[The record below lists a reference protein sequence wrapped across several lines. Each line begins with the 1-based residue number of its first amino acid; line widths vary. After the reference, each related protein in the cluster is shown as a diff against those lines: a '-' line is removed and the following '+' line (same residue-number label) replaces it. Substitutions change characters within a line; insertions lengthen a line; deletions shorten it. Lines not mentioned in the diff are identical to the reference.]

1 MFCPQ
6 FNYAF
11 NVGLHVVGTH
21 FLGTYLANLHVRYF
35 APLKIVS
42 KVNKNAI
49 DPFAEVS
56 FLDMVRE
63 KLKSSPF
70 WQTVYIVSKAS
81 SNVMLNQ
88 SVVRFIMI
96 MLLIYSAVYKQSVNT
111 FYLEVLNR

>member
-1 MFCPQ
+1 M
-6 FNYAF
+6 
-11 NVGLHVVGTH
+11 
-21 FLGTYLANLHVRYF
+21 
-35 APLKIVS
+35 PLKIVS

-96 MLLIYSAVYKQSVNT
+96 MLPIYSAVYKQSVNT

>member
-1 MFCPQ
+1 M
-6 FNYAF
+6 
-11 NVGLHVVGTH
+11 
-21 FLGTYLANLHVRYF
+21 
-35 APLKIVS
+35 PLKIVS

-49 DPFAEVS
+49 DPFTEVS

-96 MLLIYSAVYKQSVNT
+96 MLLIYSAVYKQSV
-111 FYLEVLNR
+111 